1 VIGQRRHPHFAAE
14 AVGPDDLADHHE
26 TLAHRAR
33 YVFSGALAIVVFGA
47 FAISLRTVF
56 DGWAPFLIHSST
68 FARSID
74 TVGGSVSGL

>member
-1 VIGQRRHPHFAAE
+1 MQT
-14 AVGPDDLADHHE
+14 VGSRDLADHHE
-26 TLAHRAR
+26 TLPHRER
-33 YVFSGALAIVVFGA
+33 YFFAGALAVVVVSGA

-56 DGWAPFLIHSST
+56 EGWAPFLIQAST